1 LHAIKFGLLYAV
13 LDQHAAI
20 EEGDISR
27 GIALE
32 RRVLAA
38 QEPGQEPL
46 EAVLKGKAIE
56 LWSDGERFFLIA
68 DEEDAARLGE
78 PRGSVYTAAEVRLIT
93 RITDAKVVREI
104 HSYKR
109 RFNGGLTGPA

>member
-1 LHAIKFGLLYAV
+1 MDFQKYV
-13 LDQHAAI
+13 D
-20 EEGDISR
+20 D
-27 GIALE
+27 LE
-32 RRVLAA
+32 RQALGPRMPAE
-38 QEPGQEPL
+38 QESL

-56 LWSDGERFFLIA
+56 LWSDGERFFLVA

-78 PRGSVYTAAEVRLIT
+78 SRGSVYTAAEARLIT

-109 RFNGGLTGPA
+109 RFNGGLTGPV